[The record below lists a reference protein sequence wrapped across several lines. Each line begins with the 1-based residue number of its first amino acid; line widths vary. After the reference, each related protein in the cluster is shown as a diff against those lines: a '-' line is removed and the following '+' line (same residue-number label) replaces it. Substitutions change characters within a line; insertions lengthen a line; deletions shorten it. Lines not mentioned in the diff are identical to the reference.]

1 MFPKLN
7 LIIFKQKALEIGSM
21 EKTVNLQTNTI
32 GEIVRFNANTISVFR
47 KYGID
52 FYCKGKNLLANAC
65 ALSHCDLQKV
75 SEELRVAVSNDADD
89 APNFNSMSLEKLI
102 SHIVSAHHQYVNVSV
117 PEISALFK
125 TVSDASET
133 NNLELKRIND
143 LFRQLANDMKQH
155 MQKEELALFPY
166 IQKLELRQN
175 LPEGS
180 SVKSLITVVEFEH
193 DTSGIIISQ
202 INRLCNNYSVPE
214 GASQTFRSLFNKLS
228 EFEADLIMH
237 IHVEN
242 NVLHKKAI
250 EMEQSLMN

>member
-1 MFPKLN
+1 MK
-7 LIIFKQKALEIGSM
+7 
-21 EKTVNLQTNTI
+21 KTVNLQINAI
-32 GEIVRFNANTISVFR
+32 GEIARQNANTISVFR

-52 FYCKGKNLLANAC
+52 FYCKGKNLLADAC

-75 SEELRVAVSNDADD
+75 SEELQAAVSNDTDD
-89 APNFNSMSLEKLI
+89 ARNFNNMSLEKLI

-117 PEISALFK
+117 PEISFLFK
-125 TVSDASET
+125 AVLDASET
-133 NNLELKRIND
+133 NNPEMKRIND

-166 IQKLELRQN
+166 IQKLELGQV
-175 LPEGS
+175 LPAGS

-202 INRLCNNYSVPE
+202 INRLCNNYSTPE
-214 GASQTFRSLFNKLS
+214 SASPTFRSLFTKLS

-242 NVLHKKAI
+242 NVLHTKAI
-250 EMEQSLMN
+250 ELEQALMN

>member
-1 MFPKLN
+1 
-7 LIIFKQKALEIGSM
+7 M
-21 EKTVNLQTNTI
+21 EKTVNLQTNAV
-32 GEIVRFNANTISVFR
+32 GEIARQNANTISVFR

-52 FYCKGKNLLANAC
+52 FYCKGKNLLADAC
-65 ALSHCDLQKV
+65 ALNHCDIQQV
-75 SEELRVAVSNDADD
+75 SEELRVAISNGTDETPD
-89 APNFNSMSLEKLI
+89 FNSMSLEMLV

-125 TVSDASET
+125 TALDTPA
-133 NNLELKRIND
+133 NNNPELKRIND

-166 IQKLELRQN
+166 IQKLELGQD
-175 LPEGS
+175 LPEGT

-214 GASQTFRSLFNKLS
+214 TASQTLRSLFTKLG
-228 EFEADLIMH
+228 EFEADLVTH
-237 IHVEN
+237 IHLEN

-250 EMEQSLMN
+250 ELEQLRMN